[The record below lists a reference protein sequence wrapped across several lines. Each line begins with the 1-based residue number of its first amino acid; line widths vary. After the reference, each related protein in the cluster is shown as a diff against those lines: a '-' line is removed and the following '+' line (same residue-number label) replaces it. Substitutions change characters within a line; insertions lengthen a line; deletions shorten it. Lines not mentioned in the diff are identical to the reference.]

1 MNILLSNQKQIIEQ
15 AKFTYSL
22 LRKSSQKTKK
32 KQKNWRS
39 KKKPS
44 WYFEDFKTKRSRNNK
59 RQ

>member
-1 MNILLSNQKQIIEQ
+1 MNILPSNQKQIIDQ

-22 LRKSSQKTKK
+22 LRKAFK
-32 KQKNWRS
+32 KQKKKNNWRS

-44 WYFEDFKTKRSRNNK
+44 WYFEDFKIKRSRNNQ